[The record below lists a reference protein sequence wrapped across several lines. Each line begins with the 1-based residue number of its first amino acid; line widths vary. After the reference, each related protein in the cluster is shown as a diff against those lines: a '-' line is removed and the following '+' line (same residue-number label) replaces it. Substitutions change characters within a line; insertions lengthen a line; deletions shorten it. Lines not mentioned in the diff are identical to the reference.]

1 MKQKHMRSFGVVA
14 RVEHQQANPL
24 QLKKP
29 WFLTDQP
36 QEFNLLQ
43 ILCVISVT

>member
-1 MKQKHMRSFGVVA
+1 MRSFGVVA
-14 RVEHQQANPL
+14 RVEHQQANAL
-24 QLKKP
+24 QLP